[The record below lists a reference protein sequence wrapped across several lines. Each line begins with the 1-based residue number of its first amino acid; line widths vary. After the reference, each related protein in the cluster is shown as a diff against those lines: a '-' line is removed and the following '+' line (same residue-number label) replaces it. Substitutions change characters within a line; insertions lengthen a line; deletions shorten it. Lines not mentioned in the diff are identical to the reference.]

1 MLMRSSRSTWIAIF
15 LAVTLAHV
23 CVIGWLV
30 YLNPVLFFAP
40 QASDV
45 IYPSFTSGDASS
57 GKIQLSPSTA
67 QAPEERVSDSA
78 QAIEPKQETPQEKP
92 QETQPAQEQQ
102 PVTEAQT
109 TPEGQISSEGKTS
122 PASESVPA
130 QLPQSNTLPEPSVKS
145 RRDTGDSTRS
155 EPVSTQQSSP
165 APQSSPPPSAVAPGP
180 VEMGGNES
188 SASPTSS
195 APISQDA
202 AITSGHASP
211 AQWVSRLDYADGPP
225 TPVYPPRARQAG
237 QEGKVILRVTI
248 DSSGQTESIEVK
260 TSSSYSSLDEAAK
273 DAVRRVRFRPYTSG
287 GVPMRAMADIPFEFK
302 LNPQ

>member
-1 MLMRSSRSTWIAIF
+1 M
-15 LAVTLAHV
+15 
-23 CVIGWLV
+23 
-30 YLNPVLFFAP
+30 
-40 QASDV
+40 
-45 IYPSFTSGDASS
+45 
-57 GKIQLSPSTA
+57 
-67 QAPEERVSDSA
+67 SDSA
-78 QAIEPKQETPQEKP
+78 QAIEPKQETPQE
-92 QETQPAQEQQ
+92 TQPAQEQQ
-102 PVTEAQT
+102 PVPEAQT
-109 TPEGQISSEGKTS
+109 TPEGQIRSEGKTS
-122 PASESVPA
+122 PANESVPA
-130 QLPQSNTLPEPSVKS
+130 QPPQSNTLPEPPVKS
-145 RRDTGDSTRS
+145 SRNTGDSTRS

-180 VEMGGNES
+180 AEIQAKES
-188 SASPTSS
+188 SASSTSS
-195 APISQDA
+195 VSISKDA

-273 DAVRRVRFRPYTSG
+273 EAVRRVRFRPYTSG
-287 GVPMRAMADIPFEFK
+287 GVPMRAMADIPFDFK

>member
-23 CVIGWLV
+23 CLIGWLV

-78 QAIEPKQETPQEKP
+78 QAIEPKQETPQE
-92 QETQPAQEQQ
+92 TQPAQEQQ
-102 PVTEAQT
+102 PVPEAQT
-109 TPEGQISSEGKTS
+109 TPEGQIRSEGKTS
-122 PASESVPA
+122 PANESVPA
-130 QLPQSNTLPEPSVKS
+130 QPPQSNTLPEPPVKS
-145 RRDTGDSTRS
+145 SRNTGDSTRS
-155 EPVSTQQSSP
+155 EAVSTQQSSP

-180 VEMGGNES
+180 AEIQAKES
-188 SASPTSS
+188 SASSTSS
-195 APISQDA
+195 VSISKDA

-273 DAVRRVRFRPYTSG
+273 EAVRRVRFRPYTSG
-287 GVPMRAMADIPFEFK
+287 GVPMRAMADIPFDFK